1 MNHLLLAAFALFPAM
16 AMADC
21 YVEAAGRYSV
31 NVDLLRAIGYHE
43 SRLGAVAIDHKNT
56 DGSVD
61 VGEMQINSTNFPA
74 LEKFGITPQALRE
87 KRCLNIHVGAW
98 ILAGFIKKHG
108 NTWRAVGAYGAG
120 DSVKKDAARDG
131 YANCIREDLRKIQSG
146 SIKAVS
152 AAFPVPARATA
163 SNESSSRKP
172 RMLEVQ

>member
-1 MNHLLLAAFALFPAM
+1 MTKLLVATFLVAPAV
-16 AMADC
+16 AMGDC
-21 YVEAAGRYSV
+21 YVEAASRYSV

-61 VGEMQINSTNFPA
+61 VGEMQINSSNFA
-74 LEKFGITPQALRE
+74 ELQKYGITPDSLRE

-131 YANCIREDLRKIQSG
+131 YANCIREDLKKIMSG
-146 SIKAVS
+146 SVKS
-152 AAFPVPARATA
+152 APPSSYVGANSRVGVDKPAFR
-163 SNESSSRKP
+163 P
-172 RMLEVQ
+172 RMLEIQ